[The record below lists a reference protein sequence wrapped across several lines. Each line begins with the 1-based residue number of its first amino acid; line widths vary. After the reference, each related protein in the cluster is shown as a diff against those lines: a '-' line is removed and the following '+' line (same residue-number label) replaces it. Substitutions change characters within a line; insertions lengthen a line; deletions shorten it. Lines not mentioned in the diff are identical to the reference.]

1 MRFVNGVVLRPGGC
15 PQLSRLARHCKM
27 WQVHAG
33 SSGMRHA
40 GINSGNQV
48 SCISSDGF
56 MQRFAAGLHWL
67 YRVLLPIC
75 TISTCSRWQFTKKR
89 KQKTREPMQR
99 FAGFSGVAGNRTRVQ
114 TSNQSAFYTF
124 ISRLDFRHCAWPE
137 AATQRLASKD
147 VRRAARQNPS

>member
-1 MRFVNGVVLRPGGC
+1 MRFVNDVFRPRWC
-15 PQLSRLARHCKM
+15 PQLSRPARDCKM

-56 MQRFAAGLHWL
+56 MQRFAAGFHWL

-75 TISTCSRWQFTKKR
+75 TISTYGWQFTEKR
-89 KQKTREPMQR
+89 KQKTRKPMQR